1 MIRWLRF
8 TCDVFFFSRFQFDL
22 SKSALS
28 VKMSNFIH
36 IFFAAFT
43 YVSSVACFAFYCI
56 ITGQSTDVSFNPF
69 LLLFI
74 FFIFLRFFLCL
85 SPFENSLSKQK
96 KRLKKPVCLR
106 MQSNNVAIKQQQRC
120 TQKCHYQSLIMTYT
134 CHTKS
139 STAIWMWSKSDWIGH
154 WPYPRKSS
162 TPIWMIQT
170 TRILNVAHPICA
182 CDQIVL
188 RCKVYVIHSQ
198 NKTHFNTK

>member
-74 FFIFLRFFLCL
+74 FFIFLRFFFVSLPFRKFAFKTKKKVKKACL
-85 SPFENSLSKQK
+85 LANAIKQRGYQTTTALYAKVPLSKFDNDVYLPYEKLNSNLDVVK
-96 KRLKKPVCLR
+96 KRLNRPLTLSEKILYSHLDDPNNQDIERGTSYLR
-106 MQSNNVAIKQQQRC
+106 LRPDRVAMQGIRHTLTKQ
-120 TQKCHYQSLIMTYT
+120 
-134 CHTKS
+134 
-139 STAIWMWSKSDWIGH
+139 
-154 WPYPRKSS
+154 
-162 TPIWMIQT
+162 
-170 TRILNVAHPICA
+170 
-182 CDQIVL
+182 
-188 RCKVYVIHSQ
+188 
-198 NKTHFNTK
+198 NTF